1 MQFFIWEGKVV
12 FHLKV
17 KNFGK
22 IEYADISLSNFVVFV
37 GNNNSGK
44 TMMMQLIYGIRD
56 ELMHLSVPAMGID
69 HSNLG
74 DQYLIRIADTW
85 FKEVEIYVN
94 TYLSEHKNQIIQNIF
109 GVSVPVDNIRIE
121 IENDDMTYYVCSA
134 SNTSYRN
141 INDHTMDINIL
152 QYRDRENKSAFT
164 KTIEATNNTD
174 DMIEDAVNAVWSIMI
189 SGNSAC
195 NAKQLFLPAS
205 RAGLQMMYR
214 YYFAE
219 EIKGNLV
226 LPIRDFL
233 KFLQLYSYD
242 EQMDCSKKDLLE
254 FGQNY
259 LLKGRIVQKGDETF
273 FDEGQDGMM
282 IPLYVAPSMIHELA
296 PFMKAFSSTQQI
308 GWLYCDEVENS
319 LHPLLQGEMARWLI
333 QMVNAGMCVL
343 ISSHSDTMASRLNNL
358 FMLNYLGREKVN
370 YAMLKELGL
379 TEADLLGKDIKV
391 SVYEFRT
398 VQNGKTVAEELEF
411 IGYPLIGYDFKLFG
425 ENLDKLYEEAD
436 RITR

>member
-141 INDHTMDINIL
+141 INDHTMEINIL

-242 EQMDCSKKDLLE
+242 EQMDSSKKDLLE

-282 IPLYVAPSMIHELA
+282 IPLYVASSMIHELA

-308 GWLYCDEVENS
+308 G
-319 LHPLLQGEMARWLI
+319 
-333 QMVNAGMCVL
+333 VL

>member
-1 MQFFIWEGKVV
+1 M
-12 FHLKV
+12 
-17 KNFGK
+17 
-22 IEYADISLSNFVVFV
+22 
-37 GNNNSGK
+37 
-44 TMMMQLIYGIRD
+44 YG
-56 ELMHLSVPAMGID
+56 
-69 HSNLG
+69 
-74 DQYLIRIADTW
+74 
-85 FKEVEIYVN
+85 
-94 TYLSEHKNQIIQNIF
+94 
-109 GVSVPVDNIRIE
+109 
-121 IENDDMTYYVCSA
+121 SA

-282 IPLYVAPSMIHELA
+282 IPLYVASSMIHELA

>member
-1 MQFFIWEGKVV
+1 M
-12 FHLKV
+12 
-17 KNFGK
+17 
-22 IEYADISLSNFVVFV
+22 
-37 GNNNSGK
+37 
-44 TMMMQLIYGIRD
+44 
-56 ELMHLSVPAMGID
+56 
-69 HSNLG
+69 
-74 DQYLIRIADTW
+74 
-85 FKEVEIYVN
+85 
-94 TYLSEHKNQIIQNIF
+94 
-109 GVSVPVDNIRIE
+109 
-121 IENDDMTYYVCSA
+121 
-134 SNTSYRN
+134 
-141 INDHTMDINIL
+141 
-152 QYRDRENKSAFT
+152 
-164 KTIEATNNTD
+164 
-174 DMIEDAVNAVWSIMI
+174 
-189 SGNSAC
+189 
-195 NAKQLFLPAS
+195 
-205 RAGLQMMYR
+205 
-214 YYFAE
+214 
-219 EIKGNLV
+219 
-226 LPIRDFL
+226 

-282 IPLYVAPSMIHELA
+282 IPLYVASSMIHELA